1 MCGLKRTNIRGI
13 RVCIFK
19 QTKKKHTTF
28 LECVCVLHNV
38 MVGRYSNRRDGT
50 ARIIEQTPR
59 YELISHSCA
68 YLPLLFVDKNSD
80 LIQPWAKRHRTAYK
94 IRLITVDPQSQT
106 IWVCIWN
113 VNCARCATVPINL
126 NTEHLLNTTW
136 YDKLGA
142 WHGKQRWCI
151 TQFFISG
158 ILLLRLSKRK
168 WSRLGEREQ

>member
-1 MCGLKRTNIRGI
+1 M
-13 RVCIFK
+13 RVQCVGSNAQIYVAFVCAYLNK
-19 QTKKKHTTF
+19 QKKHTTF

-106 IWVCIWN
+106 IWVRIWN

-136 YDKLGA
+136 YDKLRCLT
-142 WHGKQRWCI
+142 WKTTMMHYPIFYIWYFVTSLI
-151 TQFFISG
+151 EEEMI
-158 ILLLRLSKRK
+158 
-168 WSRLGEREQ
+168 